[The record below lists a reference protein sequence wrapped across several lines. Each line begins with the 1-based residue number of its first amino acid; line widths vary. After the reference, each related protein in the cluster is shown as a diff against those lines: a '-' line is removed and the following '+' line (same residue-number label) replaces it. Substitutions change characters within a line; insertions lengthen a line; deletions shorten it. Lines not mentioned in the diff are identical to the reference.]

1 MRNPSRVFAVKV
13 IKMEN
18 EDVRREYLKELKII
32 QNLPAC
38 PNLVRTFKQHLE
50 SENNLY
56 IFQEFCEGGTLMSI
70 RTEKLGAAMSED
82 EIYDLFFQLSNGL
95 ITLL

>member
-1 MRNPSRVFAVKV
+1 
-13 IKMEN
+13 
-18 EDVRREYLKELKII
+18 
-32 QNLPAC
+32 
-38 PNLVRTFKQHLE
+38 
-50 SENNLY
+50 
-56 IFQEFCEGGTLMSI
+56 MSI